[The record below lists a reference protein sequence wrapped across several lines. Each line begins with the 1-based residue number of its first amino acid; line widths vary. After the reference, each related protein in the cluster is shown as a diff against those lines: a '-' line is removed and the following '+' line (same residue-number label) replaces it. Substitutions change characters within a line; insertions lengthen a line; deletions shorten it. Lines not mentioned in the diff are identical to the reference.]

1 MLTLLYQSTNLKPLI
16 NLVNMQVSAEFYIKK
31 KKKKKKRKKQH
42 IYNVKSVSCGL
53 LYSELSLV
61 TDDSSC
67 TIQCILGR
75 MYIYL

>member
-16 NLVNMQVSAEFYIKK
+16 NLVNMQVSAKFYIKK
-31 KKKKKKRKKQH
+31 NNKRKKQH